1 MANSM
6 MWHDV
11 AWHEQIESCRN
22 ATTTKCTAITDE
34 SEHVVNRK
42 NACQHAIHVRNA

>member
-22 ATTTKCTAITDE
+22 ATTTKCTAITNE
-34 SEHVVNRK
+34 SEHVAMMEK
-42 NACQHAIHVRNA
+42 NVRQHAI